1 MTEVQ
6 HRTFPGVVLMLD
18 LDKYLDRVRHMT
30 PSAEWTFVAPIYRSA
45 EALATKH
52 HLHLVRIFGDG
63 FLLYGE
69 GQPDQKLMHNAIAFL
84 VELRISLEEQ
94 AFLFKAAIVAGA
106 VVLSERR
113 SATGELETVLAG
125 ATANVAGKAI
135 RRAARGTL
143 ELNWPSSSAPFA
155 TESFETISAAAA
167 RRTASV
173 AITDL
178 TLDGDPFT
186 LPPAAKSDIA
196 TAGELSAFSGS
207 VKSVIFDTIKM
218 ADDKAKAIFA
228 VSGGFLVYLFNG
240 RVDPAEFFVFCGVSH
255 LVRLGAWLAAMVL
268 FFASACFAL
277 LVLYPRTGTSH
288 KGLLFY
294 GSIHAWGSSKAYAD
308 RLREHSANDLARES
322 AIHNFDVSGVA
333 ERKYTALRRSI
344 WLMALG
350 ILAALLFLGV
360 QWIFFPTPKP

>member
-1 MTEVQ
+1 MTEVH
-6 HRTFPGVVLMLD
+6 HRTFPGVVLMVD
-18 LDKYLDRVRHMT
+18 LDNYLDRVRHMT
-30 PSAEWTFVAPIYRSA
+30 PNAEWTFVAPIYRSA

-69 GQPDQKLMHNAIAFL
+69 GQPDQKQLRNAIRFL
-84 VELRISLEEQ
+84 VELQATLEEK
-94 AFLFKAAIVAGA
+94 AFRFKAAIVGGA

-113 SATGELETVLAG
+113 SATGEIETVLAG

-143 ELNWPSSSAPFA
+143 ELNWPASSAA
-155 TESFETISAAAA
+155 LDAETFETITGAAT

-173 AITDL
+173 SIAEL
-178 TLDGDPFT
+178 TPDGDPFV
-186 LPPAAKSDIA
+186 LPPTPKSDTA
-196 TAGELSAFSGS
+196 TPAEISAFSSS
-207 VKSVIFDTIKM
+207 VKGVAFDTIKM

-240 RVDPAEFFVFCGVSH
+240 RANPAEFFVACGASH
-255 LVRLGAWLAAMVL
+255 LVRLGSWIAAMLL
-268 FFASACFAL
+268 FIASAVFAL

-288 KGLLFY
+288 RGLLFY
-294 GSIHAWGSSKAYAD
+294 GSIRLWGSSAAYAD
-308 RLREHSANDLARES
+308 RLKELSPADLARES

-333 ERKYTALRRSI
+333 VQKYTALRRSI
-344 WLMALG
+344 WLMASG
-350 ILAALLFLGV
+350 ILVALLFLGI
-360 QWIFFPTPKP
+360 QWILFPPAKL